1 MKELPSHWSYVLQG
15 VAHWVAYKKE
25 YYFGHL
31 LTEGAIVSE
40 ITQFLAAKLKGSQIV
55 CCEEMYKSL
64 DPSIKDQT
72 RADIVIYADKNGL
85 TARDVLEVIE
95 VKRLEKD
102 HEFGKVIEDFE
113 KLARL
118 KKACSNARLF
128 QVVIGQKKLIKTWLN
143 ANHNLYR
150 SNVYSGTENIVAMTR
165 LDKKAYNSKVKSEI
179 GVFAVIV
186 EII

>member
-1 MKELPSHWSYVLQG
+1 MKAIPDHWSYVLQG
-15 VAHWVAYKKE
+15 VAHWIAYKKE

-55 CCEEMYKSL
+55 CCEVMYNKL
-64 DPSIKDQT
+64 DTSIVDST
-72 RADIVIYADKNGL
+72 RADIVIYSHKDTL
-85 TARDVLEVIE
+85 TSENVLEVIE
-95 VKRLEKD
+95 VKRLEKN
-102 HEFGKVIEDFE
+102 HEFNKVIEDFE

-118 KKACSNARLF
+118 KNSCANARLF
-128 QVVIGQKKLIKTWLN
+128 QVVVGQKKLIKTLLN
-143 ANHNLYR
+143 KNHNLYR
-150 SNVYSGTENIVAMTR
+150 SNIYTGQQNLKAFPR
-165 LDKKAYNSKVKSEI
+165 LAKKAYGSKVQSEV